1 MILYAGAGTGWRW
14 RPGNRMSVSR
24 PTRTLSRFALD
35 ERGATAIEYA
45 LIAAILGIALIPVLA
60 STSSGV
66 AGLYTKVQD
75 YFDMV

>member
-1 MILYAGAGTGWRW
+1 MA
-14 RPGNRMSVSR
+14 VSR
-24 PTRTLSRFALD
+24 PARTLTRFIVD

-60 STSSGV
+60 STTSGV
-66 AGLYTKVQD
+66 AGLYTRVQD